1 MLAKRESKESQFF
14 ATCPYCEALIVLD
27 FRRIRWCNDDP
38 ASAVYICQKCGE
50 EITDKDKISMLKVE
64 NSREINLEDLSETMR
79 LPSNKLYS
87 KDVGFS
93 DVVREFLSSMNDLKK
108 MQDFAASYSSE
119 SQPKTTKK

>member
-1 MLAKRESKESQFF
+1 
-14 ATCPYCEALIVLD
+14 
-27 FRRIRWCNDDP
+27 
-38 ASAVYICQKCGE
+38 
-50 EITDKDKISMLKVE
+50 MLKVE